1 LSWGRLVTADSG
13 MMWSVTT
20 QDTTVRILADVDAS
34 KHAGWSVPIPIL
46 ALVLSCGGG
55 DEAGDEVSSKSAT
68 GTSTGTDASTS
79 SGETDTSSDAETDT
93 SSSETDTSSEE
104 PCTDDA
110 ACIELGLVCNESSG
124 LCVAP
129 DCAGEPDFTLC
140 ETQTSPDRAYDIC
153 VGEVCVSPGCGDLSC
168 NVPAPHFPL
177 ADTNQRQCYDA
188 SAAMT
193 CPAPGQPFYGQ
204 DAQYGWDTLHAAS
217 ERFTRDLGVVGEP
230 VVADSVTALVWQ
242 GCPLGLSGDDCSN
255 GFATKA
261 AWAEQ
266 LAGCDALSWGG
277 YDDWRLPDPY
287 EMQTL
292 VDHDIPGPPTIDA
305 MLFPATTLD
314 WFWSS
319 SSSVDT
325 DWAWTLHFGFGTV
338 GSDYKPNTRSARCVR
353 GGALQ
358 ARHFEPSLL
367 ASDPIVTDTQSGLI
381 WQGCPLG
388 LSGDACGTGLITW
401 STWADALA
409 YCEGLAW
416 AGLEGWRLPDINELQ
431 SIVDYRYESTSL
443 DPSVF
448 PGLSSSGWSSTT
460 RPAFTGS
467 AMAVNFEVG
476 TTYASSKEQPGGSAR
491 CVRDP

>member
-1 LSWGRLVTADSG
+1 VVPGPSPERPEP
-13 MMWSVTT
+13 
-20 QDTTVRILADVDAS
+20 LAFDGEATPVELEFENAWRNGA
-34 KHAGWSVPIPIL
+34 HAV
-46 ALVLSCGGG
+46 VL
-55 DEAGDEVSSKSAT
+55 DLLEVGA
-68 GTSTGTDASTS
+68 A
-79 SGETDTSSDAETDT
+79 SDA
-93 SSSETDTSSEE
+93 ETDTSSEE
-104 PCTDDA
+104 PCSDDA

-129 DCAGEPDFTLC
+129 DWA
-140 ETQTSPDRAYDIC
+140 
-153 VGEVCVSPGCGDLSC
+153 
-168 NVPAPHFPL
+168 
-177 ADTNQRQCYDA
+177 
-188 SAAMT
+188 
-193 CPAPGQPFYGQ
+193 
-204 DAQYGWDTLHAAS
+204 
-217 ERFTRDLGVVGEP
+217 GEP
-230 VVADSVTALVWQ
+230 VVADNLTALAWQ
-242 GCPLGLSGDDCSN
+242 GCPLGLSGDGCSS

-261 AWAEQ
+261 GWAEQ

-292 VDHDIPGPPTIDA
+292 VDHDIPGPPTTDA
-305 MLFPATTLD
+305 TLFPATTLD

-338 GSDYKPNTRSARCVR
+338 ASDYKPNTRSARCVR

-367 ASDPIVTDTQSGLI
+367 AGDPIVTDTQSGLI

-443 DPSVF
+443 YPSVF
-448 PGLSSSGWSSTT
+448 PGRSSSGWSSTT
-460 RPAFTGS
+460 RPAFTGA

-476 TTYASSKEQPGGSAR
+476 NTHSPSKEQPGGSAR